1 MRFWGKDRKQDNRK
15 NIWIEH
21 LNIDT
26 GNWFQVFSA
35 CLGKMIAIQTACS
48 EQVVKGQDWNV
59 DFLEIKSIRFNSSE
73 ARQHQVT
80 HGCGGGKMSMDFPR
94 KLFR

>member
-26 GNWFQVFSA
+26 GNWFQVFSRGRTGMLIFQRA
-35 CLGKMIAIQTACS
+35 
-48 EQVVKGQDWNV
+48 
-59 DFLEIKSIRFNSSE
+59 
-73 ARQHQVT
+73 
-80 HGCGGGKMSMDFPR
+80 
-94 KLFR
+94 

>member
-15 NIWIEH
+15 DIWIEQ

-35 CLGKMIAIQTACS
+35 CLGKINT
-48 EQVVKGQDWNV
+48 DR
-59 DFLEIKSIRFNSSE
+59 L
-73 ARQHQVT
+73 
-80 HGCGGGKMSMDFPR
+80 
-94 KLFR
+94 

>member
-1 MRFWGKDRKQDNRK
+1 MSASIVEEIQMRFWGKDQKQGNRK

-35 CLGKMIAIQTACS
+35 CLGKMIAIQTACLA
-48 EQVVKGQDWNV
+48 V
-59 DFLEIKSIRFNSSE
+59 DRLKLAMPVLILFFSNLQIRTY
-73 ARQHQVT
+73 H
-80 HGCGGGKMSMDFPR
+80 
-94 KLFR
+94 

>member
-35 CLGKMIAIQTACS
+35 CLGKMIAI
-48 EQVVKGQDWNV
+48 
-59 DFLEIKSIRFNSSE
+59 KSIRFNSSE
-73 ARQHQVT
+73 AKQHQVT
-80 HGCGGGKMSMDFPR
+80 HGCGGGKISMDFPR

>member
-26 GNWFQVFSA
+26 GNWLALQIHKVELS
-35 CLGKMIAIQTACS
+35 GK
-48 EQVVKGQDWNV
+48 WNTT
-59 DFLEIKSIRFNSSE
+59 K
-73 ARQHQVT
+73 
-80 HGCGGGKMSMDFPR
+80 P
-94 KLFR
+94 